1 MSSPSVEKAFCTT
14 TEAARL
20 LGISVATAQLWAETG
35 LLSAW
40 KTDGGHRRILRESV
54 ERHLYRN
61 SMPAELQADTPSMTP
76 PTAPQAPF
84 ARTLRVMVVEDDA
97 TLLNLYELQ
106 IQAWSVPVQL
116 QLFDNAF
123 SALLKIGR
131 NPPDLL
137 VVDLNMPDMD
147 GFAMLRKLRRAP
159 ETQNTRMVVISG
171 LDAETIAWRGGIPQ
185 GIEVLPKPVPFQR
198 LESIG
203 LEVLQQHSAATPSPS
218 F

>member
-1 MSSPSVEKAFCTT
+1 MPSPPVEKSFCTT

-40 KTDGGHRRILRESV
+40 KTDGGHRRISRESV

-61 SMPAELQADTPSMTP
+61 SVPAELQADTQPMAWQP
-76 PTAPQAPF
+76 GPQAPSM
-84 ARTLRVMVVEDDA
+84 RPLRVMVVEDDA

-106 IQAWSVPVQL
+106 IHAWATPAHL

-147 GFAMLRKLRRAP
+147 GFAMLRKLRRAQ
-159 ETQNTRMVVISG
+159 ETQATRIVVISG

-185 GIEVLPKPVPFQR
+185 GIEVLPKPVPFKR
-198 LESIG
+198 LEAIG
-203 LEVLQQHSAATPSPS
+203 QEVLQQRSASIHSTSS
-218 F
+218 